1 MIKVEVVIATTQEI
15 NDAATLNSIKNA
27 RAYGYDNASARKRDD
42 ALWVKLGGDARF
54 DKLME
59 DPQVYSYIAKGS
71 GSGSFFGGLVDSIVT
86 FAGEAG
92 IKEGL
97 LLGGLAFGV
106 SQAGLFGGASNAATI
121 TAAPMNAT
129 FAGSVS
135 ALETGVTAAMEQ
147 AAMVS
152 AAAAPGVAGAA
163 AAAAEM
169 AGASWATLAT
179 GEAATAGG
187 LLDAFNQLRQSSAG
201 QVYETGSNT
210 LKAAQAVQKAGAA
223 KDAAAQ
229 NGELAS
235 IYQQMAASTAQDM
248 ADVEAMNRELAA
260 LEGQQPAQQQNVVVV
275 LLVAGV
281 IAAVMFF

>member
-1 MIKVEVVIATTQEI
+1 MVTQQEI
-15 NDAATLNSIKNA
+15 QDVLNYKSALNADGGRGTMA
-27 RAYGYDNASARKRDD
+27 RARKTTSRIKQKYGGAGIERIAN
-42 ALWVKLGGDARF
+42 
-54 DKLME
+54 
-59 DPQVYSYIAKGS
+59 DPQFIEYVRTHSSSS
-71 GSGSFFGGLVDSIVT
+71 GGFFSGLFSGVASFASQ
-86 FAGEAG
+86 AG

-97 LLGGLAFGV
+97 LLGGLAFGI
-106 SQAGLFGGASNAATI
+106 SQAGLFSGASNAATL

-187 LLDAFNQLRQSSAG
+187 WLDALNQIRQSSAG

-235 IYQQMAASTAQDM
+235 IYQQMATSAAQDA
-248 ADVEAMNRELAA
+248 ADIESMNRELAA
-260 LEGQQPAQQQNVVVV
+260 LEGQQPAQQQSVGVV